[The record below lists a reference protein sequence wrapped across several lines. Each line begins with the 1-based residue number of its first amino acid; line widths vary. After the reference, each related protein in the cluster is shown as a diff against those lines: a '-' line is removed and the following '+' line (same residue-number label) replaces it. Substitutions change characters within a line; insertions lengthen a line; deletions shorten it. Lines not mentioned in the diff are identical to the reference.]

1 MTMSLSQEIPSNKT
15 SSSFDR
21 STNSPQRK
29 KQKTHAS
36 RPPFTPTTTK
46 TMRTLTTAWPVEAR
60 CEEEQQSIARIFQG
74 HKRMEQ
80 RQVMERRAVQTHSYD
95 HLTPPHCAHTMKHL
109 DPSLGEKRLC
119 EDDNCCVQVD
129 KISLVGRSSSLE
141 GLELLET
148 MSFDEQDYQG
158 DDEDDASLS
167 YSLVSEGQSSTS
179 LQY

>member
-1 MTMSLSQEIPSNKT
+1 
-15 SSSFDR
+15 
-21 STNSPQRK
+21 
-29 KQKTHAS
+29 
-36 RPPFTPTTTK
+36 
-46 TMRTLTTAWPVEAR
+46 MRTLTTAWPVEAR

-74 HKRMEQ
+74 HKRT
-80 RQVMERRAVQTHSYD
+80 ERRAVQTHSYD
-95 HLTPPHCAHTMKHL
+95 HSTPPHCAHTMKDL